1 MQVLAAAQDTEASV
15 SFEAPAGRESASVVQ
30 AVPFQDAAIDP
41 TAMHEVAVVQ
51 DTLLSG
57 GYIRFAVA
65 EFPMAPR
72 GLAVAWMAHA
82 GPCCASA
89 SVCRA
94 PGLA

>member
-1 MQVLAAAQDTEASV
+1 MQVLAAVHDTEASV
-15 SFEAPAGRESASVVQ
+15 SFEAPAGRASASVVQ

-41 TAMHEVAVVQ
+41 TARHEVTAVQ
-51 DTLLSG
+51 DTPVSG
-57 GYIRFAVA
+57 GYSRIAVA

-82 GPCCASA
+82 GPCCASV
-89 SVCRA
+89 SVCRT